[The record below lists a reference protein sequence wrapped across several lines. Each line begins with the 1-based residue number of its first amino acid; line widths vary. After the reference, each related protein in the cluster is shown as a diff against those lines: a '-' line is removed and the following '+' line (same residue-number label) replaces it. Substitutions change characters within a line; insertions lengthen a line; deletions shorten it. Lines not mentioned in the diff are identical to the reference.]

1 MWDDTVMGAERSGIE
16 AFGLLCQQSAQ
27 PVKSLQTTMNV
38 SILRSKLL
46 IYSQR
51 VFYPSTLLVRT
62 LRA

>member
-1 MWDDTVMGAERSGIE
+1 MGAERNGIE
-16 AFGLLCQQSAQ
+16 TFGLLCQQSAK

-46 IYSQR
+46 IHSQL